1 MNFLYPDLITMTVSI
16 PMDFM
21 CLKSA
26 SHSFS
31 PQFWWGMS
39 CEISSR
45 NVPVIFRPSAL
56 GTIRLPVDAEASA
69 VFLRP
74 IPVAAGAMIPGTV
87 TAAAAAAVFLM
98 KVLLSI

>member
-1 MNFLYPDLITMTVSI
+1 
-16 PMDFM
+16 
-21 CLKSA
+21 
-26 SHSFS
+26 
-31 PQFWWGMS
+31 MS
-39 CEISSR
+39 EISVPLFLAPVLVG
-45 NVPVIFRPSAL
+45 NVMRDLVKECMQ
-56 GTIRLPVDAEASA
+56 RLRA